1 MPEIVYIETTVVS
14 YLVAKPSRDLV
25 LAAHQ
30 EVTRDWWDNQRPLY
44 DCVTSAETLRE
55 ASAGDPLAAAE
66 RLKALAGFPL
76 IEIGSEVEAAAL
88 SFLETGAIPETMRAD
103 AIHLAAASHAGADY
117 LLTWNC
123 RHLANAHVLRR
134 LEKEAARQGWQLP
147 TVCTPLELLS
157 F

>member
-1 MPEIVYIETTVVS
+1 MIGGRPN
-14 YLVAKPSRDLV
+14 DLFMS
-25 LAAHQ
+25 AMS
-30 EVTRDWWDNQRPLY
+30 
-44 DCVTSAETLRE
+44 SAETLRE
-55 ASAGDPLAAAE
+55 ASAGDQEAASE

-76 IEIGSEVEAAAL
+76 IEIGIEVEATAL
-88 SFLETGAIPETMRAD
+88 SFLQTGAVPETMRAD
-103 AIHLAAASHAGADY
+103 AIHLAAATRAGADY

>member
-117 LLTWNC
+117 LLT
-123 RHLANAHVLRR
+123 
-134 LEKEAARQGWQLP
+134 
-147 TVCTPLELLS
+147 
-157 F
+157 

>member
-1 MPEIVYIETTVVS
+1 M
-14 YLVAKPSRDLV
+14 
-25 LAAHQ
+25 
-30 EVTRDWWDNQRPLY
+30 TRDWWDNQRPLY